1 MGPIYV
7 NNTLGCSV
15 LVQITLLLLNT
26 MNVGDCQYSMSTV
39 HLAPESQ
46 IYQSNDH
53 IAVSLI
59 FDEGAKGHPEINE
72 SILTQ
77 LVVQRW
83 RGGLLHFTSHR
94 PGDAALAAS
103 LAVGGASTL
112 KRHGGF
118 LVLCIFSRSVIPV
131 KVPQ

>member
-1 MGPIYV
+1 M
-7 NNTLGCSV
+7 
-15 LVQITLLLLNT
+15 LVQITFLMLNT
-26 MNVGDCQYSMSTV
+26 MNVGDCQYSTSTV
-39 HLAPESQ
+39 HLARESQ

-53 IAVSLI
+53 IAESLI
-59 FDEGAKGHPEINE
+59 FADSAKGHPESIE

-83 RGGLLHFTSHR
+83 CGGLLHFTSHR
-94 PGDAALAAS
+94 PGDAALATP
-103 LAVGGASTL
+103 LAVCGASTL
-112 KRHGGF
+112 KSHGGF

>member
-1 MGPIYV
+1 MLETV
-7 NNTLGCSV
+7 STV
-15 LVQITLLLLNT
+15 
-26 MNVGDCQYSMSTV
+26 MSTV

-53 IAVSLI
+53 IVVSLI
-59 FDEGAKGHPEINE
+59 LADGAKGHPESNE

-94 PGDAALAAS
+94 PGDAPFAAP
-103 LAVGGASTL
+103 LAVGSASTL
-112 KRHGGF
+112 KSHGGF

-131 KVPQ
+131 KVSQ